1 MAEDLGRRG
10 MEILMFLAHRD
21 AGGEGAPSLREIS
34 SAVGFKSSRSAYV
47 YLQKLEEHG
56 YVEREGGRA
65 RGIRLTARGRGAAM
79 QNMPMLGNIAAGRG
93 MEAVEARE
101 DAYSLYE
108 ELFSAQSGA
117 GRYLLRVVGRSMVE
131 AGIEDGDLLVVEEE
145 DSPPDGAV
153 VVALVEGGEEV
164 TVKRLYREG
173 DSVRLKS
180 ESELHEDIV
189 VPAESV
195 LIQGQVVYV
204 IHQPRT

>member
-10 MEILMFLAHRD
+10 MDVLMFLAHRD
-21 AGGEGAPSLREIS
+21 AGGGGAPSLREIS

>member
-47 YLQKLEEHG
+47 YLQRLEERG

-65 RGIRLTARGRGAAM
+65 RGIRLTARGRGAAA
-79 QNMPMLGNIAAGRG
+79 QNMPMMGSIAAGRG
-93 MEAVEARE
+93 MEAVVAQE

-108 ELFSAQSGA
+108 ELFSNHSGV
-117 GRYLLRVVGRSMVE
+117 GRYLLRVVGRSMVD
-131 AGIEDGDLLVVEEE
+131 AGIEDGDLLIVEEE
-145 DSPPDGAV
+145 ESPPDGAV

-173 DSVRLKS
+173 EYVRLKS